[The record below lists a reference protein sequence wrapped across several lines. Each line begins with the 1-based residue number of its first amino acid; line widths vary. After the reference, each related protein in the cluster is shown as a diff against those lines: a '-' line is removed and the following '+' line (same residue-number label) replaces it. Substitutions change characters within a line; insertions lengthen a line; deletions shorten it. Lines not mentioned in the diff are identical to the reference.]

1 MIPVRFLGGGRVI
14 FGVMGCVSSGFG
26 VCLRGRMPFGCAEQY
41 NKENK
46 IHTKENTE
54 NTAKGK

>member
-1 MIPVRFLGGGRVI
+1 MRFLGGGRVI
-14 FGVMGCVSSGFG
+14 FGVMQCVLGGFG
-26 VCLRGRMPFGCAEQY
+26 VCLRGRMPIGCAEQY